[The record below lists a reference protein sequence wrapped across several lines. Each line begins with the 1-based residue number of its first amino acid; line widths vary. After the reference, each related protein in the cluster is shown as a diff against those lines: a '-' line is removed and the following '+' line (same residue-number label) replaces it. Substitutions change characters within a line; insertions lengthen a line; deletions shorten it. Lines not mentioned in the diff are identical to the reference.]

1 MMRGVYAK
9 VLTAGLIV
17 LAASP
22 AFAQR
27 PAGPGGFGPPGMGQG
42 PTAAMLLANDKV
54 QQELKITDDQKAAI
68 KKATDEVSAKYK
80 DDMDKA
86 RADMDRQKMG
96 ELRKAMSE
104 DTEKAVLAILKPDQS
119 KRLKQ
124 IEVQA
129 AGLGAFSKDDVQTA
143 LKVTDAQK
151 KDIKDAT
158 DDMQKDIRELFQNAQ
173 GDRDK
178 MAEAQK
184 KVQSLREETL
194 DSIVKNLTDDQK
206 KTWKEL
212 SGDKFEVT
220 LGPGGFGG
228 GFGAGFPGGFG
239 PPGGAAPPGGFP
251 GGFGPPGGLGLAST
265 AGALLRSDKVLEEL
279 KVSDSQKSDIKAA
292 SDKVQE
298 KYKDDMDKA
307 RADMDFQKVQ
317 ELRKQQNEDLEKALG
332 TVLKPDQSKRLKQI
346 EVQAA
351 GLQAFSRD
359 DVHAALKLTDAQ
371 KKDVK
376 DTVDGLQKDV
386 RETFQGAF
394 GDPDKFADAQKKVQT
409 LRGDAMDKVV
419 KSLSDE
425 QKKTW
430 KDLTGEKFEFP
441 LGPGAF
447 GPPGGRPPGG
457 NPPNPGR

>member
-1 MMRGVYAK
+1 MRGVYAK

-27 PAGPGGFGPPGMGQG
+27 PPGAGGFGPPGMGQG

-54 QQELKITDDQKAAI
+54 QQELKITDDEKAAI
-68 KKATDEVSAKYK
+68 KKATDEVNAKYK
-80 DDMDKA
+80 DDLDKA
-86 RADMDRQKMG
+86 RAGMDRQKMG

-104 DTEKAVLAILKPDQS
+104 ESEKAVLAVLKPDQS

-124 IEVQA
+124 IQVQT
-129 AGLGAFSKDDVQTA
+129 AGLGAFSKEDVQTA
-143 LKVTDAQK
+143 LKLTDAQK

-158 DDMQKDIRELFQNAQ
+158 DDMQKDVQELFQNAR

-178 MAEAQK
+178 FAEAQK
-184 KVQSLREETL
+184 KIQTLREETL

-212 SGDKFEVT
+212 TGDKFEVT
-220 LGPGGFGG
+220 LAPGGFGGVGAGFGPPGGTGGFGPPGGFGG
-228 GFGAGFPGGFG
+228 GFGFG
-239 PPGGAAPPGGFP
+239 PGRGG
-251 GGFGPPGGLGLAST
+251 T
-265 AGALLRSDKVLEEL
+265 GALLRMDKVQEEL
-279 KVSDSQKSDIKAA
+279 KISDSQKTDIKAA

-307 RADMDFQKVQ
+307 RADMDFQKMQ
-317 ELRKQQNEDLEKALG
+317 ELGRQQNEDLEKALG

-346 EVQAA
+346 QVQVA

-359 DVHAALKLTDAQ
+359 DVQSALKLTDAQ

-376 DTVDGLQKDV
+376 DTVDGVQKDIQ
-386 RETFQGAF
+386 EAFQGAF
-394 GDPDKFADAQKKVQT
+394 GDRDKMAEAQKKVQT
-409 LRGDAMDKVV
+409 LRTDAMDKIVRG
-419 KSLSDE
+419 LTDD

-430 KDLTGEKFEFP
+430 KDLNGEKFDLP
-441 LGPGAF
+441 AGPGGF